1 MHVSLPSEVVIT
13 SVAERF
19 RPLIVKL
26 IVRFLGNQ
34 SSINPLFK
42 VETGAS
48 IMVVPDW
55 STALT
60 FNFV

>member
-1 MHVSLPSEVVIT
+1 VSLPSEVVIT

-26 IVRFLGNQ
+26 IVRFRGNH

-42 VETGAS
+42 VVTGLF
-48 IMVVPDW
+48 IMMVPDW

-60 FNFV
+60 LSFV